1 MSRTISTI
9 VDNGDTPEAKIHGKR
24 KKKKRRARERI
35 RSRGRFRAHVDS
47 REITIQRRP
56 LRTLAALGIKVPE
69 QM

>member
-24 KKKKRRARERI
+24 KKKKRASERI
-35 RSRGRFRAHVDS
+35 RSRGRFRVHVDS

-56 LRTLAALGIKVPE
+56 LRTLAALGITVPE